1 MRRWTPVLVVVV
13 AVAFVG
19 VVVPRHGGD
28 PVASA
33 AVPRVLVV
41 SMPGVA
47 WDDVDAGDLPNLA
60 QFVDEAAV
68 GQVSTRIGRRG
79 ATSTDAYLT
88 MGAGTRS
95 IAPLVDVAVALD
107 PDETYAG
114 VPTADILERRLGR
127 VPDGVAYLAAGA
139 AQDLNERGPYG
150 GEPGRLGDLLGE
162 AGIDRAI
169 VANADAAEGFVSVNP
184 PPDGSYARGAAT
196 MVMGFDGIV
205 PSGTVGR
212 GLLQSDPSAPFGYR
226 YDPAAV
232 LEAFDGAWDRD
243 GARVVLVETS
253 DLSRAR
259 AYVPRSTGE
268 QRQVLREEAL
278 RDSDALLGQLL
289 DRTTPDDAVLV
300 VSPVSTTPSPDL
312 AVVALRAPDV
322 DGGVL
327 RSSTTRRDGYVQ
339 LADVAPTVLALAGI
353 DPPED
358 IEGRAFRV
366 SDRPRSED
374 RTGSL
379 AEEADAARFRDSL
392 MVVVV
397 PLVIGVLALLALA
410 ALLVDRLPRWVGR
423 ALPYLAFAA
432 LGFIPATFLAARVS
446 SVTGS
451 TVGYLATFTGLA
463 LLAGLVPWAAERRRP
478 GTGTIVGLALTVALF
493 TADVLAG
500 GPLQV
505 NAVFGYSLAV
515 GGRFV
520 GLGNLAFALFG
531 AAAVI
536 LAALMVERWGRASFP
551 WATALLVGVVL
562 VEGWPTLGADVGGV
576 LSMVPAFGITLI
588 VLSGRRPG
596 PRDLVALGGAALGA
610 VLVFAFVDGTRS
622 SSERTHLARIAE
634 HVVAGRL
641 GAVGDTVGRRFQ
653 ASFGTAD
660 IAVWLVLLGV
670 VAAVAGYVVLV
681 ARGVLGPG
689 VPARF
694 RPTPTMAAA
703 LGLATLAVV
712 GLVANDSSI
721 AVPATMLIVVAPT
734 MIVRSVAPAG
744 ALR

>member
-1 MRRWTPVLVVVV
+1 
-13 AVAFVG
+13 
-19 VVVPRHGGD
+19 
-28 PVASA
+28 
-33 AVPRVLVV
+33 
-41 SMPGVA
+41 
-47 WDDVDAGDLPNLA
+47 
-60 QFVDEAAV
+60 
-68 GQVSTRIGRRG
+68 
-79 ATSTDAYLT
+79 
-88 MGAGTRS
+88 
-95 IAPLVDVAVALD
+95 
-107 PDETYAG
+107 
-114 VPTADILERRLGR
+114 
-127 VPDGVAYLAAGA
+127 
-139 AQDLNERGPYG
+139 
-150 GEPGRLGDLLGE
+150 
-162 AGIDRAI
+162 
-169 VANADAAEGFVSVNP
+169 
-184 PPDGSYARGAAT
+184 
-196 MVMGFDGIV
+196 
-205 PSGTVGR
+205 
-212 GLLQSDPSAPFGYR
+212 
-226 YDPAAV
+226 
-232 LEAFDGAWDRD
+232 
-243 GARVVLVETS
+243 
-253 DLSRAR
+253 
-259 AYVPRSTGE
+259 
-268 QRQVLREEAL
+268 
-278 RDSDALLGQLL
+278 
-289 DRTTPDDAVLV
+289 
-300 VSPVSTTPSPDL
+300 
-312 AVVALRAPDV
+312 
-322 DGGVL
+322 
-327 RSSTTRRDGYVQ
+327 
-339 LADVAPTVLALAGI
+339 
-353 DPPED
+353 
-358 IEGRAFRV
+358 
-366 SDRPRSED
+366 
-374 RTGSL
+374 
-379 AEEADAARFRDSL
+379 
-392 MVVVV
+392 
-397 PLVIGVLALLALA
+397 
-410 ALLVDRLPRWVGR
+410 
-423 ALPYLAFAA
+423 
-432 LGFIPATFLAARVS
+432 
-446 SVTGS
+446 
-451 TVGYLATFTGLA
+451 
-463 LLAGLVPWAAERRRP
+463 
-478 GTGTIVGLALTVALF
+478 VGLALTVALF

-515 GGRFV
+515 GWRFV